1 MPDFTAHEHP
11 VLAVACPTCRA
22 KAGAWCRRPSGH
34 VASDLH
40 KTRRIGEVASYASAE
55 LVFKQ
60 AAIEWPRGRILW
72 RHGARILCDSG
83 SGRRYAP

>member
-1 MPDFTAHEHP
+1 MFLLCSHMPDLRLTH
-11 VLAVACPTCRA
+11 TI
-22 KAGAWCRRPSGH
+22 
-34 VASDLH
+34 DLIADDGSR
-40 KTRRIGEVASYASAE
+40 TIQRLGEVASYASAE